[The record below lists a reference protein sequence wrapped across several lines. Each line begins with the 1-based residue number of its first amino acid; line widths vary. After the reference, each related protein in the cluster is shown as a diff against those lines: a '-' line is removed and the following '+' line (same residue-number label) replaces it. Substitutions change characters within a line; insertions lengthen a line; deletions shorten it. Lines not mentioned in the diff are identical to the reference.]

1 MGIHFGPHLFPN
13 RNWQRIVLSDICTQI
28 NRMQRA
34 PNQSRHGAKTRPGNN
49 YWPPESKA
57 FTSEKWPHS
66 HWRHLWQTDFQR
78 ARCSTEQQTIQH
90 QSAVISKAPVQGK
103 EKTPELDD
111 GGTGGGPG
119 RDDGGGGGGGGWGG
133 WSGGFFLFGFLA
145 FLGFLQDRENEGP
158 YADDR
163 KMKRQ
168 AQQY

>member
-1 MGIHFGPHLFPN
+1 MAALTLVSPVANRFSGKTLGNQGKSSDVNSYFLKPNLTVNKTSSKRWQSMCNGRRLVAQIHCSASL
-13 RNWQRIVLSDICTQI
+13 QVICSAVL
-28 NRMQRA
+28 
-34 PNQSRHGAKTRPGNN
+34 
-49 YWPPESKA
+49 
-57 FTSEKWPHS
+57 
-66 HWRHLWQTDFQR
+66 R

-168 AQQY
+168 AQRY